1 MRKQVKSKNSKILC
15 DGLSYKNKGDNS
27 LISNILFEEQKGFC
41 AYTEEYL
48 GRADAMDIEHF
59 NPTLKGNEDDA
70 YENWFL
76 VKHQWNS
83 EKSTKWKQFQPLIYP
98 TDDNFE
104 ARVIYDNGDYRAKN
118 NSDIEAQN
126 LISLL
131 KLDDPILADERK
143 KYINRKRSEIQ
154 AFGEREG
161 EFFSHLI
168 EDNLTQIRYLRAI
181 KEEFGVD
188 IWPLIPNITIN
199 NHREE

>member
-1 MRKQVKSKNSKILC
+1 MRKQEKNKNSKILS
-15 DGLSYKNKGDNS
+15 DELSYKIQGDNS
-27 LISNILFEEQKGFC
+27 LISKILFEEQKGFC

-48 GRADAMDIEHF
+48 GRADAKDIEHF
-59 NPTLKGNEDDA
+59 NPTLKGTDEDG
-70 YENWFL
+70 YENWYL

-83 EKSTKWKQFQPLIYP
+83 EKSTKWKQYQPLIYP
-98 TDDNFE
+98 TDDKFE

-154 AFGEREG
+154 AFGEDVDD
-161 EFFSHLI
+161 FFSHLI
-168 EDNLTQIRYLRAI
+168 EDNVSQIKYLRAI
-181 KEEFGVD
+181 KEVFGVE
-188 IWPLIPNITIN
+188 IWQLVPSVTL
-199 NHREE
+199 